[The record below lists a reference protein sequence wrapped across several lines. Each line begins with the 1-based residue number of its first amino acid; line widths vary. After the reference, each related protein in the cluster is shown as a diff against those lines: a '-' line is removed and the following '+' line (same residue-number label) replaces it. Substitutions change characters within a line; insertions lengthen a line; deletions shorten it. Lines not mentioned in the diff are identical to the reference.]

1 MKNRF
6 FTCGLI
12 AAALATAAHGA
23 LTLHLT
29 FDDATNATTMLKN
42 DGSGTVVW
50 GASAGMSSTAGL
62 FGNAVSLTTTSS
74 LYSQQAGTNLS
85 TNLNSFTVAMHI
97 KQGANAMVDWGSFA
111 SFGDDNNSV
120 FRLQLNEVGK
130 TVSVHTTGSPGGG
143 AVSFGS
149 SGAGNPSVNDGAWH
163 HVALVS
169 NGSIIELFVDGV
181 SHGSQAYTGG
191 ATTALDAL
199 QLGAA
204 YGGKNGDALRQNVQ
218 IDDLGIWN
226 EALTPAQIAY
236 YSTNVIPEPSAALL
250 GGLGL
255 LALLRR
261 RRA

>member
-1 MKNRF
+1 MEQRI

-12 AAALATAAHGA
+12 VAALATAAHGA

-50 GASAGMSSTAGL
+50 GATTGMSSTAGL
-62 FGNAVSLTTTSS
+62 FGNAVSLTTASNV
-74 LYSQQAGTNLS
+74 YSQQAGTLLS
-85 TNLNSFTVAMHI
+85 TNLNAFTVAMHI
-97 KQGANAMVDWGSFA
+97 KQGASAMVDWGSFA

-120 FRLQLNEVGK
+120 FKLQLNDTNK
-130 TVSVHTTGSPGGG
+130 TVSVHTVGNPGGG
-143 AVSFGS
+143 AVNFGS
-149 SGAGNPSVNDGAWH
+149 SGVGNPSVNDGAWH

-181 SHGSQAYTGG
+181 SRGSQTYTGG
-191 ATTALDAL
+191 AATALDAL

-204 YGGKNGDALRQNVQ
+204 YGGKNANALRQNLQ
-218 IDDLGIWN
+218 IDDFGIWN

-236 YSTNVIPEPSAALL
+236 YSTNAIPEPSAALL